1 MSIAEEANKFH
12 ADKRGNCAMA
22 VAYGYA
28 RGTGKTELESTEAAQ
43 TFRGFGGGKAP
54 EGYCGALYTA
64 KLMQPD
70 HADAIEDFFKRGA
83 KNCTKCKEIRPDGV
97 IPCNRCVALAG
108 EALDFLDK

>member
-1 MSIAEEANKFH
+1 MSIAEEAKKFH

-28 RGTGKTELESTEAAQ
+28 RGTGKTELESTDAAQ

-64 KLMQPD
+64 KLMAGPCRCYRGLLQARCEELHQVQGNPSEWRYPLQPLRGTRRRS
-70 HADAIEDFFKRGA
+70 AGFFR
-83 KNCTKCKEIRPDGV
+83 
-97 IPCNRCVALAG
+97 
-108 EALDFLDK
+108 